1 MEMSSAYTTN
11 FSKHLCGIYC
21 VNFSRKTKHKAIIP

>member
-1 MEMSSAYTTN
+1 MEVSSAYITD
-11 FSKHLCGIYC
+11 FSKRLCGIYC